1 MAGTTRDV
9 DDLLKRT
16 RNLVARARRLTGTA
30 TATPRRDVDRRA
42 LLTLVT
48 DLGAALV
55 ELRRHADATA
65 REIDG
70 AARRVSACLAYLTVG
85 RTVHAPRR

>member
-1 MAGTTRDV
+1 MATTDI
-9 DDLLKRT
+9 DALLKRT
-16 RNLVARARRLTGTA
+16 RNLVARARRQTGA
-30 TATPRRDVDRRA
+30 APLGDADRRA
-42 LLTLVT
+42 ILALVT
-48 DLGAALV
+48 DLGPALA

-70 AARRVSACLAYLTVG
+70 SARRVSACLAYLTVG